1 MFQIESIIYNIM
13 EYLEFPNDE
22 IIVSRTK
29 KRKIS
34 QNEPTYNDP
43 SLKKIN
49 IFSKYS
55 LVSKLW
61 YKVEQKIRCKFCFGI
76 NQCIIINNKNIIK
89 CVKCGHTIGTLPAN
103 TRIKNL
109 MITSSSV
116 ITTAGNNGNDLDFS
130 LGVSD
135 PFNQIITP
143 KAIASGAAVTISA
156 ATTYFLIK
164 DFLCTGQDLLDATGA
179 TATGK
184 ADTNPATSAAIV
196 IESGEAVDTVD
207 RALTARLTPLV
218 ADLAAGDSANITF
231 VIEYLSAF
239 N

>member
-49 IFSKYS
+49 IFSKYI

-76 NQCIIINNKNIIK
+76 NQCIIIIFILKKII
-89 CVKCGHTIGTLPAN
+89 N
-103 TRIKNL
+103 
-109 MITSSSV
+109 
-116 ITTAGNNGNDLDFS
+116 
-130 LGVSD
+130 
-135 PFNQIITP
+135 
-143 KAIASGAAVTISA
+143 
-156 ATTYFLIK
+156 
-164 DFLCTGQDLLDATGA
+164 
-179 TATGK
+179 
-184 ADTNPATSAAIV
+184 
-196 IESGEAVDTVD
+196 
-207 RALTARLTPLV
+207 
-218 ADLAAGDSANITF
+218 
-231 VIEYLSAF
+231 
-239 N
+239 

>member
-29 KRKIS
+29 KKKIS

-89 CVKCGHTIGTLPAN
+89 CVKCGHTNNKFKVKYEITCSKEMGSIPIYT
-103 TRIKNL
+103 IKCFEKIN
-109 MITSSSV
+109 
-116 ITTAGNNGNDLDFS
+116 
-130 LGVSD
+130 
-135 PFNQIITP
+135 
-143 KAIASGAAVTISA
+143 
-156 ATTYFLIK
+156 
-164 DFLCTGQDLLDATGA
+164 
-179 TATGK
+179 
-184 ADTNPATSAAIV
+184 
-196 IESGEAVDTVD
+196 
-207 RALTARLTPLV
+207 
-218 ADLAAGDSANITF
+218 
-231 VIEYLSAF
+231 
-239 N
+239 

>member
-1 MFQIESIIYNIM
+1 M

-34 QNEPTYNDP
+34 QTEPTYNDP

-109 MITSSSV
+109 MITSSSI
-116 ITTAGNNGNDLDFS
+116 ITTAGADGDDLDFS
-130 LGVSD
+130 LGVSGNFD
-135 PFNQIITP
+135 QIITP
-143 KAIASGAAVTISA
+143 KAIADDGGSAVTISA
-156 ATTYFLIK
+156 NTTYFLIK

-179 TATGK
+179 TATGV
-184 ADTNPATSAAIV
+184 AGTNPATSEAIA
-196 IESGEAVDTVD
+196 IESGAAVNAAD
-207 RALTARLTPLV
+207 RALTARLTPLSNN
-218 ADLAAGDSANITF
+218 LAAGDTANITI
-231 VIEYLSAF
+231 VIEYISAF